1 MSSRTLYLARMD
13 AEAGGLQGPVQEM
26 AGVDR
31 LIRNIS
37 KSQMFNIFFSLPR
50 SQCPGDGCSSSKLE
64 WVAGVCLSFLVTH
77 SSSSEEAPVVLWGP
91 ADHHS
96 SILASEAVVSGSS
109 RSGGRRSG
117 CSSTVQ
123 GSSATAPLPSGSVQA
138 VASCLETIKRFTR
151 ASGFS
156 KHVAQQVSLARCPS
170 SRAGYQSKWLVYRQW
185 CRSEGHS
192 ISRPSLAK
200 IADFLFWL
208 RRSRQLSVSAVMGY
222 RSMLSAVFKSILPE
236 ISSSPTIHD
245 LLRSFQV
252 EAPVREV
259 HPPAWDL
266 PTVLNY
272 LRSSPF
278 EPLSSASL
286 RGLTR
291 KTLFLLSLATAK
303 RVGELQALSRRV
315 SFSSSAG
322 LSYVPEFVAKT
333 ESAIR
338 PLPRS
343 FEVKSL
349 GDFAAGLPEDLLLC
363 PVRSLSAYLTQTS
376 GIVNR
381 PCRLFISS
389 KCPSRAMS
397 KNGISYMLREVI
409 VQSGASS
416 QSGQVPRAHS
426 IRGIATSSAFF
437 RNWSLRSVL
446 EAAFWRSNTI
456 YVFLCAGFIFKFRWS
471 SLFGTIRCCW

>member
-1 MSSRTLYLARMD
+1 ML
-13 AEAGGLQGPVQEM
+13 
-26 AGVDR
+26 
-31 LIRNIS
+31 
-37 KSQMFNIFFSLPR
+37 F
-50 SQCPGDGCSSSKLE
+50 
-64 WVAGVCLSFLVTH
+64 
-77 SSSSEEAPVVLWGP
+77 VLWGP
-91 ADHHS
+91 ADYHS
-96 SILASEAVVSGSS
+96 SVLASEAVVSGSS
-109 RSGGRRSG
+109 RSGGQWS
-117 CSSTVQ
+117 SSTVQ
-123 GSSATAPLPSGSVQA
+123 GPSATASLPSVPSGSVQA
-138 VASCLETIKRFTR
+138 VSSCLETIKRFTR
-151 ASGFS
+151 AGGFS
-156 KHVAQQVSLARCPS
+156 KHVAQQVSLARRSS

-185 CRSEGHS
+185 CRSEDHS
-192 ISRPSLAK
+192 ISRPSLSK

-222 RSMLSAVFKSILPE
+222 RSMLSAVFKSILLE
-236 ISSSPTIHD
+236 ISLSPIIHD

-259 HPPAWDL
+259 RLPSWDL
-266 PTVLNY
+266 PTILDY

-286 RGLTR
+286 RDLTR

-315 SFSSSAG
+315 SFSSSSAG

-363 PVRSLSAYLTQTS
+363 PVRSLSAYLTRTS

-381 PCRLFISS
+381 PRCLFVSS

-397 KNGISYMLREVI
+397 KNDMSYLLREVI

-416 QSGQVPRAHS
+416 QSGQVP
-426 IRGIATSSAFF
+426 
-437 RNWSLRSVL
+437 
-446 EAAFWRSNTI
+446 
-456 YVFLCAGFIFKFRWS
+456 
-471 SLFGTIRCCW
+471 

>member
-1 MSSRTLYLARMD
+1 MD
-13 AEAGGLQGPVQEM
+13 AEAGGLQGFVQEM

-31 LIRNIS
+31 PIRNIS

-50 SQCPGDGCSSSKLE
+50 SQCSGDGCSSSKLE
-64 WVAGVCLSFLVTH
+64 WVAGVCLSSLVTH

-91 ADHHS
+91 DHHS
-96 SILASEAVVSGSS
+96 SVLASEDVVSGSS
-109 RSGGRRSG
+109 RSGDRRSG

-123 GSSATAPLPSGSVQA
+123 GPSATASLPSVPSGSVQA

-151 ASGFS
+151 AGGFS
-156 KHVAQQVSLARCPS
+156 KHVAQQVSVARRPS

-185 CRSEGHS
+185 CRLEGHS

-208 RRSRQLSVSAVMGY
+208 RRSRRLSVSAVMGY
-222 RSMLSAVFKSILPE
+222 RSMLSAVFKSILLE
-236 ISSSPTIHD
+236 ISSSPIIHD

-259 HPPAWDL
+259 RPPSWDL

-286 RGLTR
+286 RDLTR
-291 KTLFLLSLATAK
+291 KTLFLLSLATAR

-315 SFSSSAG
+315 SFSSSSAG

-338 PLPRS
+338 PLPCS

-363 PVRSLSAYLTQTS
+363 PVRSLSAYLTRTS

-381 PCRLFISS
+381 PRRLFVSS
-389 KCPSRAMS
+389 KCPSRA
-397 KNGISYMLREVI
+397 V
-409 VQSGASS
+409 
-416 QSGQVPRAHS
+416 
-426 IRGIATSSAFF
+426 
-437 RNWSLRSVL
+437 
-446 EAAFWRSNTI
+446 
-456 YVFLCAGFIFKFRWS
+456 
-471 SLFGTIRCCW
+471 

>member
-1 MSSRTLYLARMD
+1 
-13 AEAGGLQGPVQEM
+13 
-26 AGVDR
+26 
-31 LIRNIS
+31 
-37 KSQMFNIFFSLPR
+37 MFNIFFSLPR
-50 SQCPGDGCSSSKLE
+50 SQCSGDRCSSSKLE
-64 WVAGVCLSFLVTH
+64 WVAGVCLSSLVTH
-77 SSSSEEAPVVLWGP
+77 SSGSEEAPDVLWGP

-96 SILASEAVVSGSS
+96 SVLASEAVVSRSA
-109 RSGGRRSG
+109 RSGGRQSG
-117 CSSTVQ
+117 RSSTVQ
-123 GSSATAPLPSGSVQA
+123 GASATAPLPSVPSGSVQA

-151 ASGFS
+151 AGGFS
-156 KHVAQQVSLARCPS
+156 KHVAQQVSLARRPAS
-170 SRAGYQSKWLVYRQW
+170 HAGYQSKWLVYRQW
-185 CRSEGHS
+185 WRSEGHS

-208 RRSRQLSVSAVMGY
+208 RRSHQLSVSAVMGY

-236 ISSSPTIHD
+236 ISSSPIIHD

-259 HPPAWDL
+259 RPPSWDL

-286 RGLTR
+286 RDLTR

-315 SFSSSAG
+315 SFSSSSAG

-363 PVRSLSAYLTQTS
+363 PVRSLSAYLTRTS

-381 PCRLFISS
+381 PRRLFVSS

-426 IRGIATSSAFF
+426 IRGISTSSAFF
-437 RNWSLRSVL
+437 RNWSLQSVL
-446 EAAFWRSNTI
+446 KAASWRSNT
-456 YVFLCAGFIFKFRWS
+456 VFTSFYLRDLSFNSDGVHSLGPFVAAGERI
-471 SLFGTIRCCW
+471 G